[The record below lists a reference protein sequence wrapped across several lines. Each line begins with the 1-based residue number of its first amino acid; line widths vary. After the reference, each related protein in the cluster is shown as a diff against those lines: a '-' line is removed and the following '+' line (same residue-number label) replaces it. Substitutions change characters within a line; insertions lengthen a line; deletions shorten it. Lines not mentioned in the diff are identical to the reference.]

1 MIERLMVGNK
11 MYVSYRSLIIAVAAC
26 ILLALVYALI
36 PWYAWVSG
44 AITPLRNSTAATTAN
59 HVSTENTVE
68 VKAGGGDNNMSL
80 TQFFPQ
86 VIQIS
91 VGESISWYNPT
102 RVPEAHTITFQM
114 GSLYPTQLFLPV
126 EVSKSGQLNLLASTA
141 TNAEPIVVPGQ
152 NHSSF
157 IIAANARAYNPV
169 VISSNGSVTFLDWNA
184 KYRMQGGEKYI
195 SSGWLF
201 PKGKVPPGI
210 KAGTTFTITFNK
222 PGLYEYNCIFHPWM
236 TGKVIVK

>member
-11 MYVSYRSLIIAVAAC
+11 TYVSYRSLIIAVAAC

-59 HVSTENTVE
+59 HVATENTVE

-114 GSLYPTQLFLPV
+114 GSLYPTQLFLPI

-141 TNAEPIVVPGQ
+141 TNAEP
-152 NHSSF
+152 
-157 IIAANARAYNPV
+157 
-169 VISSNGSVTFLDWNA
+169 
-184 KYRMQGGEKYI
+184 
-195 SSGWLF
+195 
-201 PKGKVPPGI
+201 
-210 KAGTTFTITFNK
+210 
-222 PGLYEYNCIFHPWM
+222 
-236 TGKVIVK
+236 

>member
-1 MIERLMVGNK
+1 MIGRLMGGND
-11 MYVSYRSLIIAVAAC
+11 MFVQYRSLIIAVAAC
-26 ILLALVYALI
+26 ILLVLLCARI
-36 PWYAWVSG
+36 PWYALVSG
-44 AITPLRNSTAATTAN
+44 EITPLRNSTAANTAN
-59 HVSTENTVE
+59 HTATENTVE

-91 VGESISWYNPT
+91 VGESISWYNPS
-102 RVPEAHTITFQM
+102 RVPEAHTVTFQM

-126 EVSKSGQLNLLASTA
+126 EVSKSGQLALPASTA

-184 KYRMQGGEKYI
+184 KYRMEGGEKYI

-201 PKGKVPPGI
+201 PKGEVPPGI

-222 PGLYEYNCIFHPWM
+222 TGLYEYNCLFHPWM
-236 TGKVIVK
+236 TGKVIAK